1 MVLERTHQV
10 IKTRANSMN
19 IFLVLL
25 FFSLTITLLTC
36 IYFLWYYKELAKYAD
51 ADFKV
56 NLDYSYLPLISIII
70 PTYNEAA
77 TIEDKIKNTLGLNY
91 PPDKIEIIVIDSAS
105 TDGTPDKVESN
116 ERVKL
121 IKQTE
126 RLGKSAALAEVFKI
140 ISGKI
145 VVITDADALLD
156 RDALVKSLPY
166 LADNKVGAV
175 TGKQILV
182 NPNEAIYQKS
192 EQSYRDLFDMIR
204 SAESRLGSTMI
215 FNGPFMAFKREVLE
229 APRQNSVADDT
240 EMAIQVIKKGYRALY
255 VADALFYENIPQSDK
270 SRIKQKERRAQGLI
284 QSFWWHR
291 DMLFNKKYGIFGT
304 LIFPAE
310 FTAHFVLPFALF
322 LSFITIAVSLYI
334 DFISTLILAGVYFA
348 LISLYAIAVYLIIG
362 KTISTSPE
370 TEKKINSKIILITFL
385 SFLQLQFALFSGGVK
400 LMIFGTAHKWEQIS
414 DARSKIEVEINR
426 K

>member
-1 MVLERTHQV
+1 MD
-10 IKTRANSMN
+10 

-36 IYFLWYYKELAKYAD
+36 IYFLWYYKKLAKYAN

-56 NLDYSYLPLISIII
+56 NLDYSYLPLISVII

-91 PPDKIEIIVIDSAS
+91 PPEKIEIIVIDSAS
-105 TDGTPDKVESN
+105 TDGTPDKVKSN

-121 IKQTE
+121 IKQAE

-140 ISGKI
+140 INGEI

-156 RDALVKSLPY
+156 RDVLVKSLPY
-166 LADNKVGAV
+166 LADSKVGAV

-204 SAESRLGSTMI
+204 SAESRLGSTMV
-215 FNGPFMAFKREVLE
+215 FNGPFMAFKREALE
-229 APRQNSVADDT
+229 APQQNSVADDT
-240 EMAIQVIKKGYRALY
+240 EMAIRVIKKGYRALY
-255 VADALFYENIPQSDK
+255 VADALYYENIPQSGK
-270 SRIKQKERRAQGLI
+270 SRLKQKERRAQGLI

-291 DMLFNKKYGIFGT
+291 DILFNKKYGNFGT

-310 FTAHFVLPFALF
+310 FAVHFVLPFALF
-322 LSFITIAVSLYI
+322 LSVITIAVSLYI
-334 DFISTLILAGVYFA
+334 DFISTLILAGVYFS
-348 LISLYAIAVYLIIG
+348 LISIYAIAVFLFIG
-362 KTISTSPE
+362 KSMNTQLE
-370 TEKKINSKIILITFL
+370 TEKKINPRKIIITFL
-385 SFLQLQFALFSGGVK
+385 SFLQLEFALFSGGVK
-400 LMIFGTAHKWEQIS
+400 LMMFGTAHKWEQIS
-414 DARSKIEVEINR
+414 DARSKIEVKVDR